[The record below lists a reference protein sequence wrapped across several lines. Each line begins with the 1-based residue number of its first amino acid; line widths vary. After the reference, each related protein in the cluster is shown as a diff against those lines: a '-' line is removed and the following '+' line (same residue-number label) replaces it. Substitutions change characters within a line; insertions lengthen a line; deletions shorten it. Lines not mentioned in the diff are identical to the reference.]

1 MPSEEVVKLR
11 EVSLHLPPPPVR
23 PPDAGRG
30 RWPQT
35 GPGVVVTGA
44 DPTRHQGCLTSRWPG
59 AGRTLGLEVVVG
71 ELLQSLTCDAKGE
84 HSRLPSGTFLPHPQR
99 GPWLSL
105 PLPLP
110 VTRLT
115 SSRDQCPRSPTVPGP
130 VTPVYT
136 WRTGCGPPG
145 VWADAAGPTPPPWAS
160 VQRAQDCE
168 WQALQTGWAG
178 EPVASGAMTVTLSSR
193 LLGSLLRPL
202 PCRVESAH
210 TPLSRD
216 RIPKLWLLPPG
227 GADSR
232 SSDWPWSPRQGR

>member
-1 MPSEEVVKLR
+1 MV
-11 EVSLHLPPPPVR
+11 
-23 PPDAGRG
+23 G
-30 RWPQT
+30 
-35 GPGVVVTGA
+35 
-44 DPTRHQGCLTSRWPG
+44 
-59 AGRTLGLEVVVG
+59 G
-71 ELLQSLTCDAKGE
+71 ELLQSLTCDMKGG

-99 GPWLSL
+99 GLWLSL

-115 SSRDQCPRSPTVPGP
+115 SSRDQCPRSPMVPGP

-168 WQALQTGWAG
+168 WQALQTGWAR

-210 TPLSRD
+210 TPLSGD
-216 RIPKLWLLPPG
+216 RTPSFGFCLLEAQMEEAQTGRGPHGRAGEACWAPPG
-227 GADSR
+227 LAVRAGPHLCR
-232 SSDWPWSPRQGR
+232 